1 MENIMFLCALYN
13 KVIDAKNYV
22 NVEESFEIVM
32 IQIDDM
38 IQEFIKNKNK
48 NRK

>member
-22 NVEESFEIVM
+22 NIEESFKTAM
-32 IQIDDM
+32 IQIDNM
-38 IQEFIKNKNK
+38 IQNFIKNKNK
-48 NRK
+48 K